1 MGRLVGRL
9 WVGFTISLISFIS
22 FSSQIFII
30 WPWYGR
36 TLSVPLLKLLVPFNI
51 LVGMVFW
58 NYIWTVRTDPGT
70 VPKAWKPDLRSSE
83 GFEVKK
89 LTGAPRYCRTCER
102 YKPPRSH
109 HCRQCKKCVL
119 RMDHH
124 CPWVNNCVGHFNY
137 GHFIRF
143 LFFVDVACSYHFVMI
158 SMRAWHAANASGFWQ
173 GPSTHELVFLILNYA
188 ACTPVLL
195 LVGGFSLYH
204 FYCLAS
210 NQTTI
215 EGWEKDKVARLVRRG
230 RIHDVKFPYH
240 LGIRKNIRAVLGES
254 VWLWCWPQR
263 MRGSGL
269 SFLVADGAD
278 PETQFVWPPKDPDAY
293 KDKSR
298 NLANAT
304 ALQERLQSSPWTYG
318 NGDVNPALRMRGAS
332 DHPPYH
338 PSYRPEGHSTL
349 PTDPVTAP
357 DRQFDHEYDSVSTSS
372 SPSRASSEY
381 DVDMSAERDVRMRR
395 GSEGWEVRPMTNE
408 EIVQRYAQS
417 RGLETGVEA
426 ETELDQDEGEGEG
439 GEDED
444 EPLGRANLTEGDSN
458 IPNPKPKYNT
468 YIPEDPDSSEDE
480 ALGVHI
486 GTYKNE

>member
-9 WVGFTISLISFIS
+9 WVGFTLSLISFIS
-22 FSSQIFII
+22 YSSQIFII

-36 TLSVPLLKLLVPFNI
+36 TLSIPLLKLLVPFNI

-70 VPKAWKPDLRSSE
+70 VPKSWKPDLRSAE
-83 GFEVKK
+83 GYEVKK

-143 LFFVDVACSYHFVMI
+143 LFFVDVACSYHFAMI
-158 SMRAWHAANASGFWQ
+158 SMRAWHAMNASGLWQ
-173 GPSTHELVFLILNYA
+173 GPSTGELVFLILNYA

-195 LVGGFSLYH
+195 LVGGFSIYH

-215 EGWEKDKVARLVRRG
+215 EGWEKDKVATLVRRG
-230 RIHDVKFPYH
+230 KIHDIKFPYH
-240 LGIRKNIRAVLGES
+240 LGTWKNIRAVLGER

-269 SFLVADGAD
+269 SFPVADGTD
-278 PETQFVWPPKDPDAY
+278 PETQFIWPPKDPNVY
-293 KDKSR
+293 KDRGIS
-298 NLANAT
+298 T
-304 ALQERLQSSPWTYG
+304 ALQERLQGSPWTYG
-318 NGDVNPALRMRGAS
+318 NEGFNPALRMRGANN
-332 DHPPYH
+332 HPPYH
-338 PSYRPEGHSTL
+338 PSYQPGGPTKST
-349 PTDPVTAP
+349 DP

-381 DVDMSAERDVRMRR
+381 DVDMSAERNVRMRR
-395 GSEGWEVRPMTNE
+395 GSEGWEVRTLTNE
-408 EIVQRYAQS
+408 EIVRRYAQS
-417 RGLETGVEA
+417 RGLEARTGVEV
-426 ETELDQDEGEGEG
+426 ELNQDDSA
-439 GEDED
+439 DED
-444 EPLGRANLTEGDSN
+444 EPLGRASLEGDSV
-458 IPNPKPKYNT
+458 IADPQPKYNV
-468 YIPEDPDSSEDE
+468 YVPEDPDSSEDE
-480 ALGVHI
+480 ALGAHI
-486 GTYKNE
+486 GTYTNE